1 MKTIDETGNRY
12 GRLTVVCR
20 AGSAKS
26 GGARWLCQC
35 DCGGKKVVL
44 GSKLRRG
51 ETRSCG
57 CLEQETRVYNGYRRM
72 RHTHNMSRSRLYG
85 VWTGMK
91 KRCCNPSHPHFK
103 DYGGRGIS
111 VCDEWL
117 DDFYAFAAW
126 ALSHGY
132 DENAPKGKCTL
143 DRIDSDGD
151 YCPENCRFADMVVQQ
166 NNRRDR
172 SNDVRI
178 YLGQDGIYHAAP
190 NCGRRIVEV
199 TDG

>member
-20 AGSAKS
+20 AGSTK
-26 GGARWLCQC
+26 GGIARWLCQC
-35 DCGGKKVVL
+35 DCGGKKVVI

-57 CLEQETRVYNGYRRM
+57 CLEREMRVTNGHKRM
-72 RHTHNMSRSRLYG
+72 QHGMSSSRLYV
-85 VWTGMK
+85 VWNGMK
-91 KRCCNPSHPHFK
+91 KRCNSPSHPHYK

-111 VCDEWL
+111 VCNEW
-117 DDFYAFAAW
+117 DNSFSAFAEW

-143 DRIDSDGD
+143 DRIDSNGD

-172 SNDVRI
+172 SSDVQV
-178 YLGQDGIYHAAP
+178 YLGQDGIYHATPTAA
-190 NCGRRIVEV
+190 GR
-199 TDG
+199 

>member
-12 GRLTVVCR
+12 GRLTVICR
-20 AGSAKS
+20 AGSARS
-26 GGARWLCQC
+26 GGALWLCRC
-35 DCGGKKVVL
+35 DCGGEKLAL
-44 GSKLRRG
+44 GAKLRRG
-51 ETRSCG
+51 EIRSCG
-57 CLEQETRVYNGYRRM
+57 CLERETRVYNGYRRM
-72 RHTHNMSRSRLYG
+72 RPIHGMAKSRLYE
-85 VWTGMK
+85 VWRGMK
-91 KRCCNPSHPHFK
+91 KRCGNPSHPHYK

-111 VCDEWL
+111 VCDEWAN
-117 DDFYAFAAW
+117 DFYAFAAW

-143 DRIDSDGD
+143 DRIDSDGN

-172 SNDVRI
+172 SNDVQI
-178 YLGQDGIYHAAP
+178 YLGKDGIYHATP
-190 NCGRRIVEV
+190 HCGSRIEV

>member
-12 GRLTVVCR
+12 GRLTVVRR
-20 AGSAKS
+20 AESTR
-26 GGARWLCQC
+26 GGEARWLCRC
-35 DCGGKKVVL
+35 ECGGEKIAR
-44 GSKLRRG
+44 GTKLRRG

-57 CLEQETRVYNGYRRM
+57 CLEQETRVYNGYKRM
-72 RHTHNMSRSRLYG
+72 HPTHGMSRSRLYG
-85 VWTGMK
+85 VWSGMK
-91 KRCCNPSHPHFK
+91 KRCGNPSHPHFK

-111 VCDEWL
+111 VCDEWA

-132 DENAPKGKCTL
+132 DENAAKGQCTL

-172 SNDVRI
+172 SNDVQL
-178 YLGQDGIYHAAP
+178 YLGQDGIYHVSP
-190 NCGRRIVEV
+190 NCGRQVVE
-199 TDG
+199 

>member
-12 GRLTVVCR
+12 GRLMVVCR
-20 AGSAKS
+20 AGSTK
-26 GGARWLCQC
+26 GGIARWLCQC
-35 DCGGKKVVL
+35 DCGGKKVVI

-57 CLEQETRVYNGYRRM
+57 CLEQETRVSNGYKRM
-72 RHTHNMSRSRLYG
+72 QPSHSMSRSRLYG
-85 VWTGMK
+85 VWSGMK
-91 KRCCNPSHPHFK
+91 KRCGNPTHPHYS

-111 VCDEWL
+111 VCDEWANS
-117 DDFYAFAAW
+117 FSAFAEW

-172 SNDVRI
+172 SNGMQI
-178 YLGQDGIYHAAP
+178 YLGQDGIYHASP
-190 NCGRRIVEV
+190 NCGRKVV
-199 TDG
+199 DA